1 MDSQKIAHPRKV
13 APIAG
18 HQHASTNGR
27 FFIWLRK
34 MLRRTFQAVFDLVV
48 GRRGIGES
56 AVVSPSFHIYGAVRV
71 SFEHDIVIM
80 K

>member
-1 MDSQKIAHPRKV
+1 
-13 APIAG
+13 
-18 HQHASTNGR
+18 
-27 FFIWLRK
+27 LRK